1 MSYIKRK
8 TNYRIIL
15 ISLILVFVI
24 TSLNLTDT
32 FYNFENSES
41 ISSDNDTKNDLNTA
55 AEAFIFD
62 GMYTN
67 YTFLYIGEWIGSSHF
82 LYSYVSGTIFQGDWW
97 IYFDDEG
104 YNYHCFYDVNSTT
117 RIMTDVWGDVFFLV
131 GHHDPGWI
139 FTDTNI
145 GDDIPIAILSEEEH
159 IFNVT
164 DDLIYNLPG
173 YGPVEVWVLEDL
185 TVPGGIAWYEQS
197 TGILLN
203 GTFINSYGENYTF
216 DFIHTNAEFTYT
228 GPPGD
233 FILSS
238 NAETPDD
245 NGAFDLMWESA
256 ERAQSYSVYEYS
268 SYITE
273 INGSL
278 TLLGDGL
285 TNLSLALSGYTDGTY
300 YFIAVAH
307 NLYGDT
313 RSNCFDVVVQNTK

>member
-1 MSYIKRK
+1 
-8 TNYRIIL
+8 
-15 ISLILVFVI
+15 
-24 TSLNLTDT
+24 
-32 FYNFENSES
+32 
-41 ISSDNDTKNDLNTA
+41 
-55 AEAFIFD
+55 
-62 GMYTN
+62 
-67 YTFLYIGEWIGSSHF
+67 
-82 LYSYVSGTIFQGDWW
+82 
-97 IYFDDEG
+97 
-104 YNYHCFYDVNSTT
+104 
-117 RIMTDVWGDVFFLV
+117 
-131 GHHDPGWI
+131 
-139 FTDTNI
+139 
-145 GDDIPIAILSEEEH
+145 
-159 IFNVT
+159 
-164 DDLIYNLPG
+164 LIYNLPG